1 MTTKNTDG
9 RQHEHT
15 SIFTVGTQW
24 YKNLDSVFLFQF
36 TPDMSSVNH
45 VRHNT
50 EGIHA
55 RADLLHEQ
63 ISIPAVEHMTSVW
76 TGRNFRQS
84 GERLKEKNRVGVTT
98 PEIERGNLARSASL
112 LPSPWNQRK
121 NPVFHLRGADLSRPL
136 LVL

>member
-24 YKNLDSVFLFQF
+24 YKNLDSVFSQF

-63 ISIPAVEHMTSVW
+63 ISIPAVDHMTSVW

-84 GERLKEKNRVGVTT
+84 GERLKKKTGWD
-98 PEIERGNLARSASL
+98 EIERGNLAST
-112 LPSPWNQRK
+112 
-121 NPVFHLRGADLSRPL
+121 G
-136 LVL
+136 